1 MPDLVLPSPEA
12 LARRLAAMPDD
23 RLVALVRANS
33 PGLSAAADALEAAA
47 LRELRGRLA
56 PVAFAALCDAS
67 GIRLDCPSA

>member
-56 PVAFAALCDAS
+56 PVAFAALCDA
-67 GIRLDCPSA
+67 IA